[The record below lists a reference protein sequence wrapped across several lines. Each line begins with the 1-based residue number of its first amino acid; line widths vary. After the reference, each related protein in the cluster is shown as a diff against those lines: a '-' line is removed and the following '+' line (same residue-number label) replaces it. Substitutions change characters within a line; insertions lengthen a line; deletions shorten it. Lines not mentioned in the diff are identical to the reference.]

1 MFCFLTKLRSLW
13 HRAGIPVKTDLF
25 LELVSMIFPLPQL
38 QIMGAVQL
46 IGSAADACGVGFL
59 QIRYWGFVPLDFP

>member
-1 MFCFLTKLRSLW
+1 
-13 HRAGIPVKTDLF
+13 
-25 LELVSMIFPLPQL
+25 MIFPLPQL

-46 IGSAADACGVGFL
+46 IGSAADACGVDFL